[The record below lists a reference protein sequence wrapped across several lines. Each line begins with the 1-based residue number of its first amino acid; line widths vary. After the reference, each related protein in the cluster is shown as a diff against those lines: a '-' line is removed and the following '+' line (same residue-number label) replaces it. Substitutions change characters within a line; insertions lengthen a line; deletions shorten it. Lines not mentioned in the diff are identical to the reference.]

1 MFFER
6 LPVDLIAEILG
17 ALDLDSLIQMSY
29 VSKRFYLVASEPSL
43 NPWRKPVMRNLRSHS
58 YDPALKHLS
67 VRTTVPR
74 QNWIDI
80 LALASPSFIL
90 FEATLPNLK
99 ASEWEEC
106 FKRRFLPSWEKWKKE
121 TSWKEAFLKILHR
134 VWHRSVSSCTTDE
147 AWTKYIVLNRSG
159 TANELEMSSRNYNP
173 LTIFNEMKL
182 QNNLSHLETRV
193 RQLVLEL
200 SDVRILAFGVLVK
213 PRSDFSVN
221 PNAHLFLN
229 PPGISPGSSGGNA
242 LSKLTQKNNSS
253 GLIDDHGVYPCS
265 SSMVPSVLFKE
276 YRNPSATYRRLTHP
290 EPAPS
295 HANYPFYTPGGE
307 DLRWLDLEEMEE
319 KGLHWVGGLLITA
332 QLIGSPRDTENLF
345 GRNQYASFSWQ
356 DLWAIAPWMRE
367 AISKQINGAGL
378 GN

>member
-121 TSWKEAFLKILHR
+121 TSWKEAFLKCVPDLFYF
-134 VWHRSVSSCTTDE
+134 SLNSTT
-147 AWTKYIVLNRSG
+147 T
-159 TANELEMSSRNYNP
+159 
-173 LTIFNEMKL
+173 
-182 QNNLSHLETRV
+182 
-193 RQLVLEL
+193 
-200 SDVRILAFGVLVK
+200 
-213 PRSDFSVN
+213 
-221 PNAHLFLN
+221 
-229 PPGISPGSSGGNA
+229 
-242 LSKLTQKNNSS
+242 
-253 GLIDDHGVYPCS
+253 
-265 SSMVPSVLFKE
+265 
-276 YRNPSATYRRLTHP
+276 
-290 EPAPS
+290 
-295 HANYPFYTPGGE
+295 
-307 DLRWLDLEEMEE
+307 
-319 KGLHWVGGLLITA
+319 
-332 QLIGSPRDTENLF
+332 
-345 GRNQYASFSWQ
+345 
-356 DLWAIAPWMRE
+356 
-367 AISKQINGAGL
+367 
-378 GN
+378 